1 MNAYESEKLGCEP
14 RGLHSIIDVI
24 GDDCFGKELL
34 LFLNDVCG
42 ADHCAVFQI
51 ESAQPVKLA
60 VASLDDSDTA
70 ERCTNAYIESGLW
83 QRDPTMT
90 AARFTFNHVHPSLIR
105 MDIQSLEDPELRSKI
120 YSHMGQRLLL
130 CGRSAVGHV
139 ALSVLHSVERGDFAE
154 DAIANLEAL
163 ASPLLSILGKHASA
177 LWQRRLLF
185 ESLNSLEAIEACVA
199 KSPDGLPR
207 REAQVCSRIL
217 YGMSSLGISLE
228 LGVSEETVMTYRKRV
243 YHRLNIATQRELLMW
258 YVSLWSVGTTMPRR
272 SPASY
277 AR

>member
-1 MNAYESEKLGCEP
+1 MTIDTLDRLQPEP

-24 GDDCFGKELL
+24 GDDCFGRELL

-51 ESAQPVKLA
+51 EAARPVKLA
-60 VASLDDSDTA
+60 AASLDGSDTA
-70 ERCTNAYIESGLW
+70 DRCASAYISSGLW

-105 MDIQSLEDPELRSKI
+105 MDVQSLEDPELRERI
-120 YSHMGQRLLL
+120 YSHMRQRLLL

-139 ALSVLHSVERGDFAE
+139 ALSVLHSVNGADFAE
-154 DAIANLEAL
+154 DAITNLEAL

-177 LWQRRLLF
+177 LWQRRLLL
-185 ESLNSLEAIEACVA
+185 ESLSSLETIEACVA
-199 KSPDGLPR
+199 SAPGRLPR

-217 YGMSSLGISLE
+217 YGMSSLGIALE
-228 LGVSEETVMTYRKRV
+228 LNVSEETVMTYRKRV
-243 YHRLNIATQRELLMW
+243 YQRLNIGTQRELLMW
-258 YVSLWSVGTTMPRR
+258 YVSLWSISTTMPRR
-272 SPASY
+272 IPASL
-277 AR
+277 